1 MYRSVIGKLSLRVGL
16 LMGLLLGLSLLL
28 LVACGGQDSA
38 KGGKGNEAAANT
50 NKEIDNPLVGDW
62 RRIRKCDEYVS
73 EMKQAGLADQIG
85 PHQDLLAEFGA
96 GDGDQGSQVSDD
108 PCQGVNGR
116 LPHDHIFY
124 KDGRFASVNQNGD
137 FVDHAHYKLP
147 DDRTLVLKGDL
158 EPSVTAHFRFSN
170 DRDTVTFDLVLPDMD
185 KCPYTT
191 CTDVYGWAVAVTYP
205 GLPWHR
211 VCQGDHKDNNN
222 DGDKDELGEPCWAS
236 D

>member
-1 MYRSVIGKLSLRVGL
+1 VLAA
-16 LMGLLLGLSLLL
+16 
-28 LVACGGQDSA
+28 LVALALSACGGGGQDSA
-38 KGGKGNEAAANT
+38 KDEKVDRSARLANAFDKA
-50 NKEIDNPLVGDW
+50 NINPLVGDW
-62 RRIRKCDEYVS
+62 RRIRTCDEYVHQI
-73 EMKQAGLADQIG
+73 KQAGLEDMVPTHQD
-85 PHQDLLAEFGA
+85 HQDLVEEFGTGNA
-96 GDGDQGSQVSDD
+96 AQSHQDSDD

-124 KDGRFASVNQNGD
+124 KDGRFASVNQNGE

-158 EPSVTAHFRFSN
+158 DPSVTAHFRFSN
-170 DRDTVTFDLVLPDMD
+170 DRDTVTFDLVLPDMA

-191 CTDVYGWAVAVTYP
+191 CTDVYSWAVAVTIP
-205 GLPWHR
+205 GHPWHR
-211 VCQGDHKDNNN
+211 VCQGDHKDNND

>member
-1 MYRSVIGKLSLRVGL
+1 MRRLRAL
-16 LMGLLLGLSLLL
+16 LATGV
-28 LVACGGQDSA
+28 LVALVALALSSCGAGASGA
-38 KGGKGNEAAANT
+38 GSSGGGGDQ
-50 NKEIDNPLVGDW
+50 KENPLVGTW
-62 RRIRKCDEYVS
+62 RRVRTCDEYVS
-73 EMKQAGLADQIG
+73 ELKQAGLADEIG
-85 PHQDLLAEFGA
+85 SHQDLLAEFGA
-96 GDGDQGSQVSDD
+96 GDGDQGSQDSDD

-137 FVDHAHYKLP
+137 FVDHEHYKLP

-191 CTDVYGWAVAVTYP
+191 CREVYGWAVAVTYP

-211 VCQGDHKDNNN
+211 VQPED
-222 DGDKDELGEPCWAS
+222 LWPGEEA
-236 D
+236 